1 MRESKAQREA
11 FIEKFGEGGG
21 DIGKFLQE
29 NYGLI
34 VQKARKKFGDT
45 FDIAEVMSDAAEA
58 WHAMKRYHSKA
69 KPTKHTTS
77 YSWFLNRQL
86 DISYRSGVVVDSHRH
101 SKGCSE
107 SANGNGNSDTN
118 EFFFDRASHR
128 SYFGSDDEGRPGH
141 EERLFYLSE
150 ELEEYGKVPDAA
162 DEGQECG
169 KMKQARNASLSY
181 VPRYVICMESF
192 KKCLLS
198 GDLRLLLKA
207 LSDRNTSLNRGRYE
221 KLLASRRSINALS
234 DHLRQQLFYETAK
247 AGYDLYIAVCLN
259 GSYNNVL
266 VAAHSENEAQTYLAR
281 YGNLVEIRRLDI
293 S

>member
-1 MRESKAQREA
+1 
-11 FIEKFGEGGG
+11 
-21 DIGKFLQE
+21 
-29 NYGLI
+29 
-34 VQKARKKFGDT
+34 
-45 FDIAEVMSDAAEA
+45 MSDAAEA

-86 DISYRSGVVVDSHRH
+86 DISYRSGVIVDSHRH
-101 SKGCSE
+101 SKRSSE
-107 SANGNGNSDTN
+107 TVNGNGNSDTN
-118 EFFFDRASHR
+118 EFIFERASHR
-128 SYFGSDDEGRPGH
+128 TYFGSDDEGGPSH

-150 ELEEYGKVPDAA
+150 ELEEYGSNVPDPA
-162 DEGQECG
+162 DEGQDCG
-169 KMKQARNASLSY
+169 GKRQARNTSLSY

-221 KLLASRRSINALS
+221 KLLATRRSISALS

-247 AGYDLYIAVCLN
+247 AGYVLYIAVCLN
-259 GSYNNVL
+259 GRHNNVL
-266 VAAHSENEAQTYLAR
+266 VAAHSEKEAQTYLAR
-281 YGNLVEIRRLDI
+281 YGNLIEIRRLDI
-293 S
+293 SRLP